1 MPVPV
6 AGERAG
12 MAWIPPGR
20 FVMGS
25 DDAFPEEAPAREVSV
40 SGFWMA
46 DHEVTNAEFAR
57 FVAATAYVTLA
68 ERPAD
73 KAAAVDASGVA
84 VFVQPARDGR
94 AGHWRLAAQAQWRRP
109 GGADSHLRGLASHPV
124 VHLALE
130 DARRYAAWLG
140 HELPTEAQWE
150 YAAQGG
156 RAGSRY
162 PWGEELAP
170 GKRWR
175 ANTWQGRFPLSN
187 TVADGFAGTAPV
199 ACYPPNG
206 FGLHDMIG
214 NVWEWTE
221 DRWEG
226 DERRAGAPA
235 RFAIKG
241 GSFLCAPNYCHRY
254 RPSARQG
261 QEMDLGSAHLGFRTV
276 INP

>member
-1 MPVPV
+1 MGRG
-6 AGERAG
+6 AG
-12 MAWIPPGR
+12 
-20 FVMGS
+20 
-25 DDAFPEEAPAREVSV
+25 AR
-40 SGFWMA
+40 
-46 DHEVTNAEFAR
+46 
-57 FVAATAYVTLA
+57 
-68 ERPAD
+68 
-73 KAAAVDASGVA
+73 
-84 VFVQPARDGR
+84 
-94 AGHWRLAAQAQWRRP
+94 QA
-109 GGADSHLRGLASHPV
+109 LAS
-124 VHLALE
+124 
-130 DARRYAAWLG
+130 
-140 HELPTEAQWE
+140 
-150 YAAQGG
+150 
-156 RAGSRY
+156 
-162 PWGEELAP
+162 
-170 GKRWR
+170 
-175 ANTWQGRFPLSN
+175 NTWQGRFPLSN

-276 INP
+276 IIPDSAPGMGPPGFEPGTCRL